1 MSAEE
6 VFEELMTNKKMQ
18 ISDENVLIV
27 PIELAYKNRKI
38 EVNLRVPLKINN
50 INDS

>member
-1 MSAEE
+1 MSIAE

-27 PIELAYKNRKI
+27 PIELAYKDRKI
-38 EVNLRVPLKINN
+38 EVNLRVPLKISHIEN
-50 INDS
+50 